1 MKNKLKGHRGIL
13 LIALCLAPRFAV
25 AQSTEL
31 KWQKVFAKEISWYVR
46 TSPGILLVKSEKGLT
61 ALDGS
66 DGRQLWELPDV
77 EPGGINLRNI
87 SGLLL
92 RGKNILEVP
101 GLGIVLINRVKLPGD
116 SSGRLIALNLVT
128 GERLWDEPELDD
140 LTGVVPL
147 DRDNE
152 IILVSTRLQRKVMA
166 GELVATAAA
175 RTPLSLYVLPYPYR
189 LEFQRLNAITGKV
202 LWNAEYPR
210 LFRPGSQSFSG
221 IEGHVYL
228 YGHTWLGSVDGAN
241 GTREW
246 EDSAKMWRGFPLP
259 LTLGMTNNRLVY
271 GLQTVHAVDPYSNK
285 LSWEIDDLGRI
296 TGMLI
301 QEDLV
306 VAIGEKNV
314 AAVDAKSGAERWRA
328 ETNGHATNLIADKA
342 TDTILYVDGKGLH
355 RLERTTGKSLLN
367 AHLEDGNHPY
377 VLRSAGPAVAV
388 AISNRDVRGYDLETG
403 KQLFRAGKLVGFFPS
418 IALQDHWPMTAADGE
433 DMTVEDRPLAAYG
446 SSEVV
451 PAGTLLSGTF
461 LDRIKEGASAK
472 DGSLDAYETEDEKGD
487 RTAWWV
493 DATSKRQIVFRV
505 SDEQRD
511 ISRPMGVIFGV
522 HRNQIWGATY
532 AQK

>member
-13 LIALCLAPRFAV
+13 LIALCLAPRIAA

-31 KWQKVFAKEISWYVR
+31 KWQKTFAKEISWYVR

-101 GLGIVLINRVKLPGD
+101 GLGVVLINRVKLSGD
-116 SSGRLIALNLVT
+116 SAGRLIALNLVT

-147 DRDNE
+147 AQDNE
-152 IILVSTRLQRKVMA
+152 IILVSARLQRKVMV
-166 GELVATAAA
+166 GEFVATAAA
-175 RTPLSLYVLPYPYR
+175 GTPLGLYVLPYPCR
-189 LEFQRLNAITGKV
+189 LEFQRLNAITGRV

-210 LFRPGSQSFSG
+210 LFREGLRSFSN
-221 IEGHVYL
+221 IEGHIYVY
-228 YGHTWLGSVDGAN
+228 GNAWLGSVDGAN
-241 GTREW
+241 GAREW
-246 EDSAKMWRGFPLP
+246 EDSSKMWRGFPLP

-271 GLQTVHAVDPYSNK
+271 GLKAVHAVDPSSDK
-285 LSWEIDDLGRI
+285 SSWEIDDLGEI

-306 VAIGEKNV
+306 VAIGEKNIV
-314 AAVDAKSGAERWRA
+314 AVDAKSGAERWRA
-328 ETNGHATNLIADKA
+328 KTNGHTTNLLADKA
-342 TDTILYVDGKGLH
+342 TDTILYVDGKGWH

-367 AHLEDGNHPY
+367 TRLEDGNHPY
-377 VLRSAGPAVAV
+377 VLRSAGPAMAV
-388 AISNRDVRGYDLETG
+388 AISNHDVRGYDLETG

-418 IALQDHWPMTAADGE
+418 IAFQDHWPMTAADGE
-433 DMTVEDRPLAAYG
+433 DMTIENRRLAAYG
-446 SSEVV
+446 SSRVI
-451 PAGTLLSGTF
+451 PTGTLLSGTF
-461 LDRIKEGASAK
+461 LDRMKLGAAAQ

-493 DATSKRQIVFRV
+493 DATSKRQMVFRV

-522 HRNQIWGATY
+522 HLNQIWGASY